1 MYPRLKWCSILLG
14 YKDVFQ
20 VTRVDRLGAG
30 HLNYDVTARGKQ
42 SISIDLKKKEG
53 IQGNS
58 NQIIFPF

>member
-1 MYPRLKWCSILLG
+1 MYHRLKGCSIPG
-14 YKDVFQ
+14 YMGVFQ

-53 IQGNS
+53 VQGNS
-58 NQIIFPF
+58 HLNIFPF